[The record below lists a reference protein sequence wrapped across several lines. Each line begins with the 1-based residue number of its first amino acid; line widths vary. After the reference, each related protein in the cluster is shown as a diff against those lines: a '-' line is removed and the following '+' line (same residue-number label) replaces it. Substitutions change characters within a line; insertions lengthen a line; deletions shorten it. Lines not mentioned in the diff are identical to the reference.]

1 MGMAEW
7 SIRTLLGG
15 FHASPPYP
23 RPGDRR
29 PLMAALLTLGTAP
42 TASAQ
47 VRICATVDVLDA
59 HVSVDTGRGAQD
71 DCVRVGIL

>member
-1 MGMAEW
+1 
-7 SIRTLLGG
+7 
-15 FHASPPYP
+15 
-23 RPGDRR
+23 
-29 PLMAALLTLGTAP
+29 MAALLTLGTAP